1 MSFKTQED
9 YLKEIAEQINNAKC
23 YEIENPTKEDI
34 LKLKDFDY
42 IITEGLYFPV
52 MIRRRY
58 MLETVFNIPTIFWY
72 DGYEIGDNVMGMI
85 PETLNVDEVLEE
97 LKGFKGEIEDD
108 DLID

>member
-23 YEIENPTKEDI
+23 YEIENPSKEDI

-42 IITEGLYFPV
+42 IITKGLYFPV

-72 DGYEIGDNVMGMI
+72 DGYEIGDNVMGMM
-85 PETLNVDEVLEE
+85 PETLTVDEVLEE
-97 LKGFKGEIEDD
+97 LRGFKGEIDVD
-108 DLID
+108 HLIN

>member
-85 PETLNVDEVLEE
+85 PETLSADECLEE
-97 LKGFKGEIEDD
+97 LKGFKGEADDIEE
-108 DLID
+108 